1 MIFLLLIVMVDA
13 EVTIMSE
20 KGQVVIPQALRKEL
34 DIKPKTKLLVYK
46 KDDLLILK
54 KLEIPDLVK
63 EWDEVFAM
71 IAKKNIHVSE
81 EEIQQE
87 IDAVRAEKRQQR

>member
-1 MIFLLLIVMVDA
+1 MIFLLLVVMVDA

-71 IAKKNIHVSE
+71 IAKKNLNISE

-87 IDAVRAEKRQQR
+87 IDALRAEKRQRR

>member
-1 MIFLLLIVMVDA
+1 MSEA

-20 KGQVVIPQALRKEL
+20 KGQVVIPHTLRKEL
-34 DIKPKTKLLVYK
+34 KLTPKTKLLVYR

-54 KLEIPDLVK
+54 KLEIPDLEK

-71 IAKKNIHVSE
+71 IAKKNLNISE

-87 IDAVRAEKRQQR
+87 IDAVRAEKRRR

>member
-71 IAKKNIHVSE
+71 IAKKNLNISE

-87 IDAVRAEKRQQR
+87 IDALRAEKRQRR

>member
-1 MIFLLLIVMVDA
+1 MVDA

-71 IAKKNIHVSE
+71 IAKKNLNISE

-87 IDAVRAEKRQQR
+87 IDALRAEKRQRR

>member
-1 MIFLLLIVMVDA
+1 MIFLLAINMMDA

-34 DIKPKTKLLVYK
+34 ELTPKTKLLVYR
-46 KDDLLILK
+46 KDKLLILK
-54 KLEIPDLVK
+54 KLEIPNIEK

-71 IAKKNIHVSE
+71 IAKKGLNISE

-87 IDAVRAEKRQQR
+87 VDAIRATKKR